1 MSLANK
7 PVYPIYNDDG
17 ACSLIDYNKDEKVQS
32 GITYKQWLVGM
43 LASNPIVQ
51 QVTFSNTPLV
61 SKTWDLNKT
70 AKVIIDQADAII
82 KELEKQQ

>member
-43 LASNPIVQ
+43 LASNPSIVRPIAMIADFEHNAET
-51 QVTFSNTPLV
+51 VV
-61 SKTWDLNKT
+61 K
-70 AKVIIDQADAII
+70 QADAII

>member
-43 LASNPIVQ
+43 LASNPAI
-51 QVTFSNTPLV
+51 FYNASDA
-61 SKTWDLNKT
+61 KFDKIT
-70 AKVIIDQADAII
+70 AIKINRIADAII
-82 KELEKQQ
+82 KELDEE

>member
-43 LASNPIVQ
+43 LAGNPAMFYNASDAKFDII
-51 QVTFSNTPLV
+51 
-61 SKTWDLNKT
+61 T
-70 AKVIIDQADAII
+70 AIKINRIADAII
-82 KELEKQQ
+82 KELDEE

>member
-32 GITYKQWLVGM
+32 GITYKQLLVGM
-43 LASNPIVQ
+43 LASNPNM
-51 QVTFSNTPLV
+51 VTMFIGGDDRLYP
-61 SKTWDLNKT
+61 DI
-70 AKVIIDQADAII
+70 KVTNQNILDQADTLI
-82 KELEKQQ
+82 KELEKQRS